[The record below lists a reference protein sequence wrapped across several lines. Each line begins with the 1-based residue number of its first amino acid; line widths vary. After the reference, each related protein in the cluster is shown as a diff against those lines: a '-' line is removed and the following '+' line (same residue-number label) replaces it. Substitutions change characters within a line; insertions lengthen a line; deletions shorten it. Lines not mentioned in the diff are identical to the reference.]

1 MSFAPV
7 GRATGQ
13 LNKARDG
20 LVPVLP
26 TARLAIGVAPASLTS
41 SAWIGALVATRAVVT
56 RTCFPRVSCLSHTGS
71 ISNWTVAVPAWKPRR
86 CNLTSA

>member
-1 MSFAPV
+1 MAEMSFAPV

-26 TARLAIGVAPASLTS
+26 TARLAIDGQRS
-41 SAWIGALVATRAVVT
+41 SRLRAVSLRKT
-56 RTCFPRVSCLSHTGS
+56 SLSSSDSLGLTLAASSGS
-71 ISNWTVAVPAWKPRR
+71 VLRRWSIVAVEVDA
-86 CNLTSA
+86 T